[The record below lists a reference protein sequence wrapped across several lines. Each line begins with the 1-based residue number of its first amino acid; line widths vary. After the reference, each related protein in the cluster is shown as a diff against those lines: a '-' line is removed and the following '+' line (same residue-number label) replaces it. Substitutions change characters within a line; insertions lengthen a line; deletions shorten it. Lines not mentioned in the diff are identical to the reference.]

1 MESFAIYTELFLF
14 DFLTFFELMEQ
25 DYKDYKKLAHE
36 PIYALATYTSTTL
49 QIQRVAK
56 NYKNLFYLEPND
68 SSQDVSSWNFLHNSG
83 TVAERIEAMW
93 Q

>member
-56 NYKNLFYLEPND
+56 NYKNLFYL
-68 SSQDVSSWNFLHNSG
+68 DVDRQLPRCVVMEFPPQFRNGGRTN
-83 TVAERIEAMW
+83 
-93 Q
+93 